1 MGYRTGIL
9 SEAHGGAMP
18 NDSRNCPPGQGLL
31 EPPARMRVCSS
42 RSAVSR
48 LFVTPWTVACK
59 ARSSV
64 RGFSRQ
70 EYWSGL
76 PFAPPGDLPNPGI
89 KGVSPALAGRIFFY
103 HCAIWVEPL
112 EHIQKPRSYRMIL
125 WYLVKLKI
133 QALWLSSSTVWYSS
147 LRNTCH
153 RQSHARINM
162 EASFTN
168 KHRKQLVCLSFC
180 KYLNIAIY
188 INELYLMYQHGRISG
203 CWGWVQTEAYIIQ
216 VTF

>member
-1 MGYRTGIL
+1 MDCSL
-9 SEAHGGAMP
+9 
-18 NDSRNCPPGQGLL
+18 QG
-31 EPPARMRVCSS
+31 
-42 RSAVSR
+42 
-48 LFVTPWTVACK
+48 
-59 ARSSV
+59 SSV

-89 KGVSPALAGRIFFY
+89 KGVSPPLAGRIFFY
-103 HCAIWVEPL
+103 HCATWVEPL

-133 QALWLSSSTVWYSS
+133 QTLWLSSSTVWYSS
-147 LRNTCH
+147 LRNTCTQAITCKNKH
-153 RQSHARINM
+153 KSIVY
-162 EASFTN
+162 

-188 INELYLMYQHGRISG
+188 INELYLMYQCERISG
-203 CWGWVQTEAYIIQ
+203 CWGWVPNETYIIQ

>member
-1 MGYRTGIL
+1 MSKIGFPKFYL
-9 SEAHGGAMP
+9 
-18 NDSRNCPPGQGLL
+18 RNALCAQSCLTLCGPMDCALQAP
-31 EPPARMRVCSS
+31 
-42 RSAVSR
+42 
-48 LFVTPWTVACK
+48 LFM
-59 ARSSV
+59 
-64 RGFSRQ
+64 GFSRQ

-168 KHRKQLVCLSFC
+168 KHWKQLVCLSFC